1 MHRRQMTSIARRL
14 VILSAFLLL
23 AITQNLNAQ
32 TTSGTLLGSVHDK
45 SGAGVSDAKITV
57 ENNENGN
64 RRATRT
70 DDSGNYQLPNLP
82 PGNYKVTAS
91 KTGFLEQ
98 TIKDFP
104 LQFNQKNL
112 IKLPLFTL
120 KTAALNGRTVD
131 TAGNILPNARV
142 VVSNE
147 SGDVIREA
155 ITNQDGDFSVSNLPP
170 DKYIIN
176 ASWSGSSG
184 EISAS
189 ASISLDQIEVHAP
202 ILTLTR
208 KTIDGQTQAHILA
221 SSFARFSLQT
231 TAPQRALTAWLTTKN
246 NQPITVNGNT
256 MNTGGTIPTGA
267 TIDTPDQVPAAIDI
281 GDAGVVELQPGSQI
295 KLDFDEN
302 GNVRVKVFR
311 GCVVVRKK
319 PNVLPGEMELYTD
332 AASEKTDKNRRQVG
346 GCILPN
352 GQLGPGASNQDDEKV
367 AVMVHTV
374 DLARASNFTSRQMT
388 SLPVGGAAYMRSF
401 DEFALLV
408 AGVAPPPYTPGV
420 RGPGVGFGI
429 GTAGQFSVNGMRA
442 RSNNFSIDGSDNNDP
457 DVGVRR
463 QGFVAFVPQ
472 SIESVKEFSISTLL
486 WDAEL
491 GRNFGSQVNAV
502 SRYGGNHYH
511 GELYA
516 LFTDSRLNAR
526 NFFDTR
532 GKTPFTRTEAGG
544 TLGGPIVRNRT
555 QFFTSFERDIVNA
568 SSEQHFST
576 PSIAERSF
584 FGGAAFRVSTS
595 GFAPNTLGNFVN
607 TVPLGNNVLS
617 FYPVPNN
624 PAGPYGANTFT
635 QILPADG
642 RANNFSLKLTHQFTT
657 NNSLNARYNFTND
670 DRVLPSVKR
679 AIRSTLES
687 KTRSQ
692 DFSLIVD
699 SGLRPK
705 TFNQARFSYGRTV
718 LDFLPYPGS
727 PLIFS
732 ASSTD
737 SINTN
742 PGTVMRTSKTG
753 PIGELLIEPFSSVG
767 VDASSFPQR
776 RINNTFQFAD
786 TLSTSLGNKSVGNHA
801 IKLGANIRYYQFN
814 TRQDRFYRPQVVYG
828 PGFMDFG
835 NTTTGPDSLVPTQPR
850 TILTGVQL
858 ASVGLASALLQTITS
873 DIPNS
878 IISLRTREL
887 HLFFNDNARVRPN
900 LTIDV
905 GIRYEYNAVPR
916 DANGSFERSV
926 QAIDPVI
933 ATASSSFSFTPA
945 FEAKAYRTIL
955 SQRKTIYNPDLNNFG
970 PHFGLAWSPGS
981 DGKTS
986 IRAGYGI
993 YFDTSL
999 GAIVTQSRNLYPREV
1014 QFNLDPF
1021 LVGFFPSG
1029 YDIFTLNNPALFTPA
1044 VVGGLLLRS
1053 GTCNSYAS
1061 CNQYNGTAGNFA
1073 TAIDLLLRNNDLL
1086 PFASGGGL
1094 AFTLPEEKMPTA
1106 YAQHWHLT
1114 FERELFGEYLFSAAY
1129 VGTRGTHLTRLT
1141 TPNGGPNIMASI
1153 AMSSKLNGAALPV
1166 PTLVTQL
1173 TQSSGFLGLCPAARP
1188 CVTQRPNPNLGAYQ
1202 LYSNSASSNYHALQL
1217 EARKRYGHNYQFTAA
1232 YTWSHAIDDV
1242 SDVFAIGGASLVAQD
1257 SFNLR
1262 AERADANFD
1271 IRHRFAAS
1279 VLWDL
1284 PFYRNSKS
1292 GAGRLLKDWQLAS
1305 IFQAHTGQPFT
1316 LNVAF
1321 DANGDGNLT
1330 DRPSNMSG
1338 ITFVGGGGPQRLAL
1352 APGRGLAD
1360 FVTFGQDGAVGRNT
1374 VRGDNFID
1382 LDLSVGRT
1390 FKFGETKNLTFR
1402 AEFFNAVNRANFG
1415 LPVRVIGAPGFG
1427 SAVDTVVPGRTIVLV
1442 LKSAF

>member
-1 MHRRQMTSIARRL
+1 LHANAALPRKLSASRLFGFDRRKPKNFIDCAISVFILISSRDRDSAEQPRCDPRKARVRPAIEGKEFYSMPGHQMTSIARRL

-23 AITQNLNAQ
+23 AATPQLKAQ
-32 TTSGTLLGSVHDK
+32 TTSGTLLGTVRDK
-45 SGAGVSDAKITV
+45 AGRGVLETKITI
-57 ENNENGN
+57 ENEENGN

-70 DDSGNYQLPNLP
+70 DERGSYTIFNLP
-82 PGNYKVTAS
+82 PGTYKITAT
-91 KTGFLEQ
+91 KDGFREQ
-98 TIKDFP
+98 TIEGFP
-104 LQFNQKNL
+104 IQFNQKNVVR
-112 IKLPLFTL
+112 LPLFTL
-120 KTAALNGRTVD
+120 QTGALKGKVID
-131 TAGNILPNARV
+131 TAGNALPGARIIIV
-142 VVSNE
+142 GKGDKVTHETVADKSGFYSVPDLAYDLYTVTISWAGRRGELVGVS
-147 SGDVIREA
+147 
-155 ITNQDGDFSVSNLPP
+155 
-170 DKYIIN
+170 
-176 ASWSGSSG
+176 
-184 EISAS
+184 
-189 ASISLDQIEVHAP
+189 SI
-202 ILTLTR
+202 ILTAETEDTNFVSVLFLNRQPGLDTLSSRLGARQESPGVTQTAKFRHPADREIGRVISDAWLGDRESNAAPRNKR
-208 KTIDGQTQAHILA
+208 KAATAGVPKPGQTTPPSYQGAEA
-221 SSFARFSLQT
+221 A
-231 TAPQRALTAWLTTKN
+231 AL
-246 NQPITVNGNT
+246 VNT
-256 MNTGGTIPTGA
+256 
-267 TIDTPDQVPAAIDI
+267 
-281 GDAGVVELQPGSQI
+281 
-295 KLDFDEN
+295 
-302 GNVRVKVFR
+302 
-311 GCVVVRKK
+311 
-319 PNVLPGEMELYTD
+319 TD
-332 AASEKTDKNRRQVG
+332 AARS
-346 GCILPN
+346 
-352 GQLGPGASNQDDEKV
+352 
-367 AVMVHTV
+367 
-374 DLARASNFTSRQMT
+374 SNFSERQIN

-502 SRYGGNHYH
+502 SRYGGNKYH
-511 GELYA
+511 GQLFG

-555 QFFTSFERDIVNA
+555 QFFISFERDIVNV
-568 SSEQHFST
+568 SSEQHFSS

-584 FGGAAFRVSTS
+584 FGGALFAVQPEFGPAVGAFID
-595 GFAPNTLGNFVN
+595 TL
-607 TVPLGNNVLS
+607 PLGDNVLS

-642 RANNFSLKLTHQFTT
+642 RANIFSFKLTHQFTT

-670 DRVLPSVKR
+670 DRVLPSVKQ
-679 AIRSTLES
+679 AIRSTLDS

-692 DFSLIVD
+692 DLSLIFD
-699 SGLRPK
+699 SGLSRK
-705 TFNQARFSYGRTV
+705 TFSQARFSYGRTV

-732 ASSTD
+732 SSSTD
-737 SINTN
+737 FIPSMH
-742 PGTVMRTSKTG
+742 VSRTG

-767 VDASSFPQR
+767 VDASTFPQR
-776 RINNTFQFAD
+776 RVNNTFQFAE
-786 TLSTSLGNKSVGNHA
+786 TLSTLLGNTSIGNHA

-828 PGFMDFG
+828 PGFLDFG
-835 NTTTGPDSLVPTQPR
+835 NIAFGPPSFVPTRPR
-850 TILTGVQL
+850 TILNGVQL
-858 ASVGLASALLQTITS
+858 ASLGVASSVLQTITR
-873 DIPNS
+873 DTPNS

-887 HLFFNDNARVRPN
+887 HLFFNDNGRVRPN

-916 DANGSFERSV
+916 DANGSFESTS
-926 QAIDPVI
+926 QAVDTTI
-933 ATASSSFSFTPA
+933 ATTPVLFSYQPA
-945 FEAKAYRTIL
+945 LEARAYRAIL
-955 SQRKTIYNPDLNNFG
+955 GQRKTIYNPDLNNFG
-970 PHFGLAWSPGS
+970 PHLGLAWSPGS
-981 DGKTS
+981 KGTTS

-999 GAIVTQSRNLYPREV
+999 GAVVTQSRNLFPAEV
-1014 QFNLDPF
+1014 QFNVDSLLF
-1021 LVGFFPSG
+1021 QYNV
-1029 YDIFTLNNPALFTPA
+1029 FTLNNPAFFIAQDPNLGA
-1044 VVGGLLLRS
+1044 VPLLRS
-1053 GTCNSYAS
+1053 GICNSYPS
-1061 CNQYNGTAGNFA
+1061 CNQYNGVPGNFGA
-1073 TAIDLLLRNNDLL
+1073 AIDFLLNNGNRT
-1086 PFASGGGL
+1086 ASTSATGL

-1106 YAQHWHLT
+1106 YAQQWHLT
-1114 FERELFGEYLFSAAY
+1114 FERELFGEYIFSAAY
-1129 VGTRGTHLTRLT
+1129 VGTKGTHLTRLI
-1141 TPNGGPNIMASI
+1141 TPNGGPNIMPSI
-1153 AMSSKLNGAALPV
+1153 AMTQKVGMTVLPF
-1166 PTLVTQL
+1166 PFLYPEL
-1173 TQSSGFLGLCPAARP
+1173 AQSSGFLGLCPARP
-1188 CVTQRPNPNLGAYQ
+1188 VVCRTRRPNPDLGAYQ

-1242 SDVFAIGGASLVAQD
+1242 SDVFTIGGASLVAQD

-1262 AERADANFD
+1262 AERGDANFD

-1292 GAGRLLKDWQLAS
+1292 GAGRLFKNWQIAS
-1305 IFQAHTGQPFT
+1305 IFQANTGQPFT

-1330 DRPSNMSG
+1330 DRPSNMNG
-1338 ITFVGGGGPQRLAL
+1338 INFVGGGGPQRLAL

-1360 FVTFGQDGAVGRNT
+1360 FFTFGQDGAVGRNT
-1374 VRGDNFID
+1374 ARGDNFID
-1382 LDLSVGRT
+1382 LDLSVSRT
-1390 FKFGETKNLTFR
+1390 FKFGETKNLLFR
-1402 AEFFNAVNRANFG
+1402 AEFFNVLNRANFG

-1427 SAVDTVVPGRTIVLV
+1427 SAVDTIVPGRTIVFV
-1442 LKSAF
+1442 MKSAF

>member
-1 MHRRQMTSIARRL
+1 MHGRQMTSIAKRF
-14 VILSAFLLL
+14 VILIALLL
-23 AITQNLNAQ
+23 AATPHLNAQ
-32 TTSGTLLGSVHDK
+32 TTSGTLLGLVRDK
-45 SGAGVSDAKITV
+45 AGRGLPETKITI
-57 ENNENGN
+57 ENEENGN
-64 RRATRT
+64 RRATRS
-70 DDSGNYQLPNLP
+70 DERGNYTIFNLP
-82 PGNYKVTAS
+82 PGAYKITAS
-91 KTGFLEQ
+91 KDGFREQ
-98 TIKDFP
+98 TINSFP
-104 LQFNQKNL
+104 IQFNQKNV
-112 IKLPLFTL
+112 IRLPLFTL
-120 KTAALNGRTVD
+120 LTGTLNGKVID
-131 TAGNILPNARV
+131 SAG
-142 VVSNE
+142 
-147 SGDVIREA
+147 
-155 ITNQDGDFSVSNLPP
+155 
-170 DKYIIN
+170 
-176 ASWSGSSG
+176 
-184 EISAS
+184 
-189 ASISLDQIEVHAP
+189 
-202 ILTLTR
+202 
-208 KTIDGQTQAHILA
+208 
-221 SSFARFSLQT
+221 
-231 TAPQRALTAWLTTKN
+231 
-246 NQPITVNGNT
+246 
-256 MNTGGTIPTGA
+256 
-267 TIDTPDQVPAAIDI
+267 
-281 GDAGVVELQPGSQI
+281 
-295 KLDFDEN
+295 
-302 GNVRVKVFR
+302 
-311 GCVVVRKK
+311 
-319 PNVLPGEMELYTD
+319 NVLPGARIIAVGKSDNVTRETVANRAGFYSLPDLPFNLYTVTARWAGRGGELIGVSSIFLTPQTEGTQFVGVLFPRSRPSEPGAWSSRLPVTSQGRPAVIQPAQLRRPGFTEAGAVITDAGLRDGRSITAPSNNRQPTTASPKPGQTTQPPYQGAEAAALVNTTD
-332 AASEKTDKNRRQVG
+332 AART
-346 GCILPN
+346 
-352 GQLGPGASNQDDEKV
+352 
-367 AVMVHTV
+367 
-374 DLARASNFTSRQMT
+374 SNFTERQIN

-408 AGVAPPPYTPGV
+408 TGVAPPPYTPGV

-511 GELYA
+511 GEIYA

-532 GKTPFTRTEAGG
+532 GKTPFTRTEAGA

-568 SSEQHFST
+568 SSEQHFSS

-584 FGGAAFRVSTS
+584 FGGMPFLVRLAGNNLGPFI
-595 GFAPNTLGNFVN
+595 NTL
-607 TVPLGNNVLS
+607 PLGNNVLS
-617 FYPVPNN
+617 FYPLPNN

-635 QILPADG
+635 QILPTDG
-642 RANNFSLKLTHQFTT
+642 RANIFSLKLTHQVTT

-670 DRVLPSVKR
+670 DRILPSVKR

-705 TFNQARFSYGRTV
+705 TFNQARFSYGRTF
-718 LDFLPYPGS
+718 LDFLPYSGS

-737 SINTN
+737 RIPTNT
-742 PGTVMRTSKTG
+742 GTVMRTSQTG

-776 RINNTFQFAD
+776 RVNNTFQFAD
-786 TLSTSLGNKSVGNHA
+786 TLSASLGNTSIGNHA
-801 IKLGANIRYYQFN
+801 IKIGANIRYYQFD

-835 NTTTGPDSLVPTQPR
+835 NINIFTPSFVPTRPR

-858 ASVGLASALLQTITS
+858 ASLGVASSVLQTITS
-873 DIPNS
+873 DTPNS
-878 IISLRTREL
+878 IITLRTREL

-905 GIRYEYNAVPR
+905 GIRYELNAVPR

-926 QAIDPVI
+926 QTLDPVI
-933 ATASSSFSFTPA
+933 ATAPPAVSSSIPPA
-945 FEAKAYRTIL
+945 FEAKAYRAIL
-955 SQRKTIYNPDLNNFG
+955 DQRKTIYNPDLNNFG
-970 PHFGLAWSPGS
+970 PHFGFAWSPGS
-981 DGKTS
+981 DGRTS

-999 GAIVTQSRNLYPREV
+999 GAIVTQSRNLYPSEV
-1014 QFNLDPF
+1014 QVNIDPF
-1021 LVGFFPSG
+1021 LFR
-1029 YDIFTLNNPALFTPA
+1029 YDIFTLNNPALFSPQVT
-1044 VVGGLLLRS
+1044 VGGVLFVAVPLLRS
-1053 GTCNSYAS
+1053 GTCNSYGS
-1061 CNQYNGTAGNFA
+1061 CNQYNGTPGNFVP
-1073 TAIDLLLRNNDLL
+1073 AIDQLLKNEV
-1086 PFASGGGL
+1086 PSAAISGSGL

-1114 FERELFGEYLFSAAY
+1114 FEHELFGEYLFSAAY
-1129 VGTRGTHLTRLT
+1129 VGTKGTHLTRLT
-1141 TPNGGPNIMASI
+1141 TPNGGPGIMPTI
-1153 AMSSKLNGAALPV
+1153 TMSAALPT
-1166 PTLVTQL
+1166 PILFTEQS
-1173 TQSSGFLGLCPAARP
+1173 QSSGFLGLCPARAFACR
-1188 CVTQRPNPNLGAYQ
+1188 TQRPNPDLGAYQ

-1242 SDVFAIGGASLVAQD
+1242 SDTFTIGGASLVAQD

-1292 GAGRLLKDWQLAS
+1292 AAGRLLKNWQLAS

-1330 DRPSNMSG
+1330 DRPSNMNG
-1338 ITFVGGGGPQRLAL
+1338 IIFVGGGGPQRLAL

-1360 FVTFGQDGAVGRNT
+1360 FFTFGQDGAVGRNT
-1374 VRGDNFID
+1374 VRGDSFVS
-1382 LDLSVGRT
+1382 LDLALSKR
-1390 FKFGETKNLTFR
+1390 FSLGETHELTFR
-1402 AEFFNAVNRANFG
+1402 TEFFNFFNRPNFG
-1415 LPVRVIGAPGFG
+1415 LPVRTIGAPGFG
-1427 SAVDTVVPGRTIVLV
+1427 SATDTVGSGRTVV
-1442 LKSAF
+1442 FTVKARF

>member
-14 VILSAFLLL
+14 VILSALLLL
-23 AITQNLNAQ
+23 AATPQLNAQ
-32 TTSGTLLGSVHDK
+32 TTSGTLLGLVRDK
-45 SGAGVSDAKITV
+45 AGRGLSETKITI
-57 ENNENGN
+57 ENEENGN

-70 DDSGNYQLPNLP
+70 DDAGNYTIFNLP
-82 PGNYKVTAS
+82 PGAYKITAS
-91 KTGFLEQ
+91 KDGFREQ
-98 TIKDFP
+98 TIKGFP
-104 LQFNQKNL
+104 IQFNQKNV
-112 IKLPLFTL
+112 IRLPLFTL
-120 KTAALNGRTVD
+120 LTATLNGKVID
-131 TAGNILPNARV
+131 IAGNALPGARIIV
-142 VVSNE
+142 VGKHDNVSHE
-147 SGDVIREA
+147 TVADKSG
-155 ITNQDGDFSVSNLPP
+155 FYSVP
-170 DKYIIN
+170 DLAYDLYTVTI
-176 ASWSGSSG
+176 SWAGRRGELVGVSS
-184 EISAS
+184 I
-189 ASISLDQIEVHAP
+189 
-202 ILTLTR
+202 ILTAETEDTNFVSVLFLNRQPGLDTLSSR
-208 KTIDGQTQAHILA
+208 LGASQESPGVTQTAKFRRSADTEI
-221 SSFARFSLQT
+221 
-231 TAPQRALTAWLTTKN
+231 
-246 NQPITVNGNT
+246 
-256 MNTGGTIPTGA
+256 GGP
-267 TIDTPDQVPAAIDI
+267 I
-281 GDAGVVELQPGSQI
+281 GDAWLGDRESNAAPRSNRKTATAGGPNPGQTTPPSYQGAEAAA
-295 KLDFDEN
+295 LVN
-302 GNVRVKVFR
+302 T
-311 GCVVVRKK
+311 
-319 PNVLPGEMELYTD
+319 TD
-332 AASEKTDKNRRQVG
+332 AARS
-346 GCILPN
+346 
-352 GQLGPGASNQDDEKV
+352 
-367 AVMVHTV
+367 
-374 DLARASNFTSRQMT
+374 SNFTERQII

-408 AGVAPPPYTPGV
+408 TGVAPPPYTPGV

-502 SRYGGNHYH
+502 SRYGGNDYH
-511 GELYA
+511 GGIYA
-516 LFTDSRLNAR
+516 LFTDSRFNAR

-532 GKTPFTRTEAGG
+532 GKTPFTRTEVGG

-568 SSEQHFST
+568 SSEQHFSS

-584 FGGAAFRVSTS
+584 FGGASFRVSTS
-595 GFAPNTLGNFVN
+595 VSTSLGSFIN

-642 RANNFSLKLTHQFTT
+642 RANIFSLKLTHQFTT

-718 LDFLPYPGS
+718 LDFFPYPGS

-737 SINTN
+737 SIFAN

-776 RINNTFQFAD
+776 RVNNTFQFAD

-801 IKLGANIRYYQFN
+801 MKLGANIRYYQFN

-970 PHFGLAWSPGS
+970 PHFGFAWSPGS
-981 DGKTS
+981 DGRTS

-1014 QFNLDPF
+1014 PFNLDPF
-1021 LVGFFPSG
+1021 LVGTIPSG
-1029 YDIFTLNNPALFTPA
+1029 YDIFTLNNPVFFTPI
-1044 VVGGLLLRS
+1044 VVGVPLLKS
-1053 GTCNSYAS
+1053 GSCNSYGS

-1073 TAIDLLLRNNDLL
+1073 PAIDLLLRNNDLL

-1106 YAQHWHLT
+1106 YAQHLHLT

-1141 TPNGGPNIMASI
+1141 TPNGGPNIMPSI

-1242 SDVFAIGGASLVAQD
+1242 SDVFMIGGASLVAQD

-1292 GAGRLLKDWQLAS
+1292 GAGRLLKNWQLAS

-1316 LNVAF
+1316 LNLAF

-1330 DRPSNMSG
+1330 DRPSNMNG
-1338 ITFVGGGGPQRLAL
+1338 INFVGGGGPQRLAL

-1360 FVTFGQDGAVGRNT
+1360 FFTFGQDGAVGRNT
-1374 VRGDNFID
+1374 VRGDSFVS
-1382 LDLSVGRT
+1382 LDLAFSKR
-1390 FKFGETKNLTFR
+1390 FSLGETHELTFR
-1402 AEFFNAVNRANFG
+1402 TEFFNLFNRPNFG
-1415 LPVRVIGAPGFG
+1415 LPVRTIGAPGFG
-1427 SAVDTVVPGRTIVLV
+1427 SAVDTIVPGRTIVLV